1 MSITGNV
8 EVVNKFF
15 YTEKTIGQNIMK
27 AKREKT
33 TEKNVWNLYHKQM
46 NKKEMN
52 NLLFAK
58 LYEQKFHRKNGTN
71 ASIMYEK
78 MLITRE
84 I

>member
-1 MSITGNV
+1 
-8 EVVNKFF
+8 
-15 YTEKTIGQNIMK
+15 
-27 AKREKT
+27 
-33 TEKNVWNLYHKQM
+33 M

-78 MLITRE
+78 NAHHKGNINFTHTKRNINYNYKEMQVLPLKLKH
-84 I
+84 